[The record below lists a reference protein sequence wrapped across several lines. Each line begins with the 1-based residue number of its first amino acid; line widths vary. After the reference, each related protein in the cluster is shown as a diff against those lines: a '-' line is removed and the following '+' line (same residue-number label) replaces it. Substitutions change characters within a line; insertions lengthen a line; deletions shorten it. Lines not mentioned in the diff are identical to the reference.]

1 MQAQEDANGREP
13 VKAKREITFDNFSS
27 HTIITAVWGGGIV
40 VVICF
45 GLMLMN
51 EQN

>member
-27 HTIITAVWGGGIV
+27 HTIITAVWVVV